1 MLYFDTLPKLLTT
14 DELGYPILLT
24 NILTRAKLVE
34 ELQNN
39 PMLFYEY
46 AIQDGDTPEII
57 AFKYYGDPYKYW
69 IILYSNQILDPIW
82 EWPILDEQQFLNY
95 LDNKYA
101 SDAQAAGKTPFE
113 YVNTTVYS
121 YYKVITTTNLNTD
134 QIDIKKITVDLA
146 TYNSI
151 TPSVNTYDIKD
162 QFNSVYNAKIEIGK
176 SISYIIDY
184 EREQNEKRR
193 TIKILNE
200 SYSYRM
206 EEQLKYVME
215 R

>member
-1 MLYFDTLPKLLTT
+1 MLYFDTLPKILTN
-14 DELGYPILLT
+14 DQNGFPIVLT

-34 ELQNN
+34 ELQNS

-46 AIQDGDTPEII
+46 IVQQGDTPETI

-82 EWPILDEQQFLNY
+82 EWPMLDEKQFLDY
-95 LDNKYA
+95 IETKYK
-101 SDAQAAGKTPFE
+101 SDAEAEDETAFN
-113 YVNTTVYS
+113 YVNNTVYS
-121 YYKVITTTNLNTD
+121 YYKVITTTNLYTD
-134 QIDIKKITVDLA
+134 EVTTKKVVVDED

-151 TPSVNTYDIKD
+151 ISSTNTYNIPSGY
-162 QFNSVYNAKIEIGK
+162 SVKVN
-176 SISYIIDY
+176 ISKTIQYIIDY

-200 SYSYRM
+200 SFSFRM
-206 EEQLKYVME
+206 EEQLKLVMGT
-215 R
+215 

>member
-1 MLYFDTLPKLLTT
+1 MLYFDTLPKILTT
-14 DELGYPILLT
+14 DELGNPIVMT

-46 AIQDGDTPEII
+46 AVQEGDTPETI

-82 EWPILDEQQFLNY
+82 EWPILDEAQFILY
-95 LDNKYA
+95 IDNKYA
-101 SDAQAAGKTPFE
+101 TEAEAEDMTPLQ
-113 YVNTTVYS
+113 YVNSTVYS
-121 YYKVITTTNLNTD
+121 YYKVITTTNLYTD
-134 QIDIKKITVDLA
+134 QVDIKKAVVDQT

-151 TPSVNTYDIKD
+151 VPSSSTYNIPNGYTVKVETDKT
-162 QFNSVYNAKIEIGK
+162 
-176 SISYIIDY
+176 ISYLIDY

-206 EEQLKYVME
+206 EEQLRFVMGT
-215 R
+215 

>member
-1 MLYFDTLPKLLTT
+1 MLYFDTLPKILTT
-14 DELGYPILLT
+14 DELGYPIVMT
-24 NILTRAKLVE
+24 NILTRAKLVD

-46 AIQDGDTPEII
+46 EVQEGDTPETI
-57 AFKYYGDPYKYW
+57 AFKYYGDSYKYW

-82 EWPILDEQQFLNY
+82 EWPILDEQQFLKY
-95 LDNKYA
+95 LENKYA

-113 YVNTTVYS
+113 YINTTVYS
-121 YYKVITTTNLNTD
+121 YYKSITTTNLNTD
-134 QIDIKKITVDLA
+134 QVDIKKVSVDLP

-151 TPSVNTYDIKD
+151 IQSVNTYDLPSGYSTK
-162 QFNSVYNAKIEIGK
+162 VEIGK
-176 SISYIIDY
+176 TLSYIIDY

-193 TIKILNE
+193 TIKIMNE

-206 EEQLKYVME
+206 EEQLKFVMGGIL
-215 R
+215 

>member
-1 MLYFDTLPKLLTT
+1 MLYFDTLPKILTT
-14 DELGYPILLT
+14 DELGHPIVMT

-46 AIQDGDTPEII
+46 EVQQGDTPEII
-57 AFKYYGDPYKYW
+57 SFKYYGDPYKYW

-82 EWPILDEQQFLNY
+82 EWPILDENQFLQY
-95 LDNKYA
+95 VENKYA
-101 SDAQAAGKTPFE
+101 TDAEAAGKTPLE
-113 YVNTTVYS
+113 YVNSTVYS
-121 YYKVITTTNLNTD
+121 YYKVITTTNLYTD
-134 QIDIKKITVDLA
+134 ETDVKKVVVDFT

-151 TPSVNTYDIKD
+151 MPSINTYDIPNSYSVKVEVGKD
-162 QFNSVYNAKIEIGK
+162 ID
-176 SISYIIDY
+176 YIIDY
-184 EREQNEKRR
+184 ERQQNEKRR

-206 EEQLKYVME
+206 EEQLKFVMG